1 MKRKLRIYAGFTLV
15 FAGGML
21 FQAMLEGQSVVD
33 AQNRFGPADV
43 KSVPKSFLE
52 GGDRS
57 GKLLKDILAELELH
71 RKTLAHSEILLER
84 MSHSTD
90 SSSKKL
96 DTANGYLKA
105 IRDRKGD
112 TETLRR

>member
-1 MKRKLRIYAGFTLV
+1 MTRKRLVYAGFILA

-21 FQAMLEGQSVVD
+21 FQAMLEGQYVVE

-57 GKLLKDILAELELH
+57 VKLLKDILAELELH
-71 RKTLAHSEILLER
+71 RKKLEDSEILLEGI
-84 MSHSTD
+84 SESID

-96 DTANGYLKA
+96 DTANSYLKA
-105 IRDRKGD
+105 IRDRTGGSV
-112 TETLRR
+112 TLRR